1 MGKLTNRE
9 YSSVR
14 KNSNVTKSVR
24 MEFPMQD
31 RDYAYIEM
39 EDSAGIKIRFE
50 FPARK
55 TERDLGIEHEVKDIL
70 SGELRNSLRKN
81 AG

>member
-9 YSSVR
+9 YSLIR

-39 EDSAGIKIRFE
+39 KDSAGIKIRFE

-70 SGELRNSLRKN
+70 SGELRDSLRKN